1 MKSEANNQSLLIFDN
16 SALDEAEWQQGASG
30 RQIRI
35 IEFYRRDNVRAGI
48 WEGETGPFAIKS
60 HPYDEYCTI
69 TAGELLVTD
78 ANGNEQV
85 FGPGDSFALP
95 KGFVG
100 VWDVRKRLRKNY
112 FISE

>member
-1 MKSEANNQSLLIFDN
+1 MAATHFNSRLIMFGDD
-16 SALDEAEWQQGASG
+16 ALAGASWERAPSG

-35 IEFYRRDNVRAGI
+35 VELYRVGNVRAGV
-48 WEGETGPFAIKS
+48 WEGELGPFAIES

-69 TAGELLVTD
+69 TAGELVVTD
-78 ANGNEQV
+78 ASGKENV
-85 FGPGDSFALP
+85 FVKGDSFALP

-100 VWDVRKRLRKNY
+100 VWDVRKRVRKNY